1 MAKTLASQARDGGS
15 IPLARSADAAMPRWT
30 DLTPDQCADVRVV
43 RDLVN
48 DGQRWPL
55 DGIGVAELRPLVGA
69 GADDPLYDGWE
80 VTGSEVAAL
89 ERVAGRAIDP
99 AGGWT
104 VEATGSWA
112 ARLAL
117 EGPGGYLFVELL
129 DHRRIGAGNDGWVL
143 LEANLSLFGP
153 HVCVLPWFSA
163 PATTLDTFVASLAA
177 TGQADLE
184 LDGGLSL
191 QVGAQTF
198 GGRIAWPDWADLR
211 FGPVPY
217 EPVGARA
224 SAQAFRDVLAEL
236 A

>member
-1 MAKTLASQARDGGS
+1 
-15 IPLARSADAAMPRWT
+15 MPRWT

-55 DGIGVAELRPLVGA
+55 DDIGVAELRPLVGA
-69 GADDPLYDGWE
+69 AADDPLYDGWE
-80 VTGSEVAAL
+80 VTGPDVAVL

-99 AGGWT
+99 AAGGWT

-117 EGPGGYLFVELL
+117 EGPGGYLFLELL
-129 DHRRIGAGNDGWVL
+129 DHRRVGAANDGWVL
-143 LEANLSLFGP
+143 IEVNLSLFGP

-163 PATTLDTFVASLAA
+163 PAGTLDAFAARLAD
-177 TGQADLE
+177 TGDSQLD

-191 QVGAQTF
+191 QVGAETLA
-198 GGRIAWPDWADLR
+198 GRIVWPDWADLR

-217 EPVGARA
+217 DPAGARA

-236 A
+236 GQSQRA